1 MKKTFSLICV
11 LSALIFGAVFTGCDA
26 DDNDFIAPSNI
37 WVYKENSKAENS
49 ISYSWNDT
57 EGNTKK
63 INFDLYVNYATE
75 EKEIKFN
82 NDGKANVKK
91 GLNVILVPILKN
103 DKEAQNNI
111 KHLINEF
118 QDVANIEDICLFYNF
133 GTKEYASTDDSTKNE
148 KQISLNTT
156 AWTLIYNF
164 NRFETYSDKQFD
176 TLKKTLTLAS
186 ASTNLNFKR
195 ILYNIIGE
203 KLFADN

>member
-1 MKKTFSLICV
+1 MKKIFSLICV
-11 LSALIFGAVFTGCDA
+11 LSALICGAIFTGCDA
-26 DDNDFIAPSNI
+26 DDNDFIAPKDT
-37 WVYKENSKAENS
+37 WVYKQNSKAENS

-57 EGNTKK
+57 EENTKK

-75 EKEIKFN
+75 EKEIEFKN
-82 NDGKANVKK
+82 GGNATVKK
-91 GLNVILVPILKN
+91 GLNVILVPILKD

-118 QDVANIEDICLFYNF
+118 QDAASIEDICLFYNF
-133 GTKEYASTDDSTKNE
+133 GTKEYASTDDSSKNE

-186 ASTNLNFKR
+186 PSTNLNFKR